1 MLVQK
6 NFIPSCEK
14 LGNKN
19 LVQQK
24 QSMLLSGT
32 PLFRNTPPT
41 LVRCQEEIF
50 HQEGGEALKRV
61 AQRLW
66 IPHPWKHSR
75 LSWMESRDVVVGSP
89 THGLELN
96 NLLGPLQSKPFH
108 DSMILIRVALNQLKI
123 PAPKHAAAPFPLPVH
138 ADDAQCHDGG
148 GAAHDIHGDEHI
160 AKHLPK

>member
-61 AQRLW
+61 AQRSGECPILGD
-66 IPHPWKHSR
+66 IQGHAEGA
-75 LSWMESRDVVVGSP
+75 LSTLISCRHHCSLQGSW
-89 THGLELN
+89 TRWSLKALSN
-96 NLLGPLQSKPFH
+96 SWFY
-108 DSMILIRVALNQLKI
+108 DSMTWKLSVSPCCHETSLAFLRLLSLKTVGWDKGHAWENGLIS
-123 PAPKHAAAPFPLPVH
+123 
-138 ADDAQCHDGG
+138 
-148 GAAHDIHGDEHI
+148 
-160 AKHLPK
+160 